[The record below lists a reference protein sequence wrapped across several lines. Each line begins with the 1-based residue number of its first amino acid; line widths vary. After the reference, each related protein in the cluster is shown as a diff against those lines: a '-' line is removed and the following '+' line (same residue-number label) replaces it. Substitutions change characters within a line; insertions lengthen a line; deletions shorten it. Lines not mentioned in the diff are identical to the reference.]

1 MNELN
6 LFLEKLAESYANNSF
21 VKITLSKPAYK
32 SDGLL
37 NVYIRLVSIKNEL
50 VFSFTYHYQTNDQVK
65 NYSLEETNAEL
76 MELLTNKFK
85 IARLFTLKEDVV
97 LQFSKKGKGSLKT
110 LPPSIENKPPESHH
124 VIKKKRAA
132 LGKYLTILGVADE
145 NGQVFPKMAGKFK
158 QINKYLEIVENL
170 LKDNQFNEP

>member
-65 NYSLEETNAEL
+65 NFS
-76 MELLTNKFK
+76 F
-85 IARLFTLKEDVV
+85 LKKVREV
-97 LQFSKKGKGSLKT
+97 
-110 LPPSIENKPPESHH
+110 
-124 VIKKKRAA
+124 
-132 LGKYLTILGVADE
+132 
-145 NGQVFPKMAGKFK
+145 
-158 QINKYLEIVENL
+158 
-170 LKDNQFNEP
+170 